1 MRKNDSSKNILL
13 NTVSAAFGLMLF
25 GFGIYLT
32 IQANVGV
39 DPWSV
44 LCFGVSGSLHILYGN
59 ASILIALVLIVV
71 DVAMGEK
78 IGIGTLLDA
87 VVVGKTVDLLN
98 WLDLIPKCTSIVS
111 GLIMLLVAF
120 FIMGWSQYFYMKS
133 GLCCGPRDSF
143 QITLGRRMPKV
154 PMGAVYGIILL
165 VVLILGLL
173 LGGKDSA
180 GIGTIISPVAS
191 GFLQQLAFNIM
202 HFEPKDVEHQG
213 FFKSLRI
220 IFGKKESAGM
230 EKSADDAQPVAD
242 RKPAILLDIDGTLW
256 DTTGVVAGGWNK
268 AIKLEGLDLPE
279 VTADR
284 LKKEFGKTMDAIA
297 DSMWP
302 GLDAEKKADL
312 LKKCCYHEHI
322 AVEENTENITYS
334 GVVETIREMKD
345 RVDFFIVSNCQD
357 GYIELTMK
365 KNGITGYIRDF
376 ECFGHTG
383 LGKPENIRL
392 LMKRNGIEE
401 AYYVGDTQ
409 GDYEACKKA
418 DVKFIWASY
427 GFGKPEA
434 YFAKIDRFSDL
445 KNMF

>member
-1 MRKNDSSKNILL
+1 MRKNDSTKNILM
-13 NTVSAAFGLMLF
+13 NSVSATFGLMLF
-25 GFGIYLT
+25 AFGVYLS
-32 IQANVGV
+32 IQANIGV
-39 DPWSV
+39 DPWEV
-44 LCFGVSGSLHILYGN
+44 LCFGVSNKLGILYGN
-59 ASILIALVLIVV
+59 ASIIISVTLIIIDLAS
-71 DVAMGEK
+71 GEK
-78 IGIGTLLDA
+78 IGLGTILDA
-87 VVVGKTVDLLN
+87 VVVGKTIDLLN
-98 WLDLIPKCTSIVS
+98 WIDLIPKSTSLPLSIV
-111 GLIMLLVAF
+111 LLLLAF

-143 QITLGRRMPKV
+143 QMTVGRRMPKIPIGV
-154 PMGAVYGIILL
+154 VDVFILAL
-165 VVLILGLL
+165 ALAGGLL
-173 LGGKDSA
+173 LGERDSI
-180 GIGTIISPVAS
+180 GIGTLLSPVAM
-191 GFLQQLAFNIM
+191 GLLQQLAFNIM
-202 HFEPKDVEHQG
+202 HFEPKDVEHQ
-213 FFKSLRI
+213 SI
-220 IFGKKESAGM
+220 ISSFRTFFGKGKAM
-230 EKSADDAQPVAD
+230 K
-242 RKPAILLDIDGTLW
+242 KTAILLDIDGTLW

-268 AIKLEGLDLPE
+268 AIQLEGLDLPV

-322 AVEENTENITYS
+322 AVEENTENITYP

-345 RVDFFIVSNCQD
+345 TVDFFIVSNCQD

-365 KNGITGYIRDF
+365 KNGITDCIRDF

-392 LMKRNGIEE
+392 LMKRNGIDE
-401 AYYVGDTQ
+401 AFYVGDTQ

-434 YFAKIDRFSDL
+434 YFAKIDQFSDL

>member
-1 MRKNDSSKNILL
+1 MRKNDSTKNILL
-13 NTVSAAFGLMLF
+13 NSVSATFGLMLF
-25 GFGIYLT
+25 AFGVYLS
-32 IQANVGV
+32 IQANIGV
-39 DPWSV
+39 DPWEV
-44 LCFGVSGSLHILYGN
+44 LCFGVSNSLGILYGN
-59 ASILIALVLIVV
+59 ASIIISVTLIIIDLAS
-71 DVAMGEK
+71 GEK
-78 IGIGTLLDA
+78 IGFGTILDA
-87 VVVGKTVDLLN
+87 VVVGKTIDLLN
-98 WLDLIPKCTSIVS
+98 WIDLIPKSTSLPLSIV
-111 GLIMLLVAF
+111 LLLLAF

-143 QITLGRRMPKV
+143 QMTVGRRMPKI
-154 PMGAVYGIILL
+154 PIGIVDIFILAL
-165 VVLILGLL
+165 ALAGGLL
-173 LGGKDSA
+173 LGERDSI
-180 GIGTIISPVAS
+180 GIGTLLSPFAM
-191 GFLQQLAFNIM
+191 GLLQQLAFNIM
-202 HFEPKDVEHQG
+202 HFEPKDVEHQSIIKSFRI
-213 FFKSLRI
+213 FFN
-220 IFGKKESAGM
+220 KETDMENKTQAG
-230 EKSADDAQPVAD
+230 S

-268 AIKLEGLDLPE
+268 AIQLEGLDLPV

-302 GLDAEKKADL
+302 GLDAEAKADL

-322 AVEENTENITYS
+322 AVEENTTNITYP

-345 RVDFFIVSNCQD
+345 KVDFFIVSNCQD

-365 KNGITGYIRDF
+365 KNGITDCIKDF
-376 ECFGHTG
+376 ECFGHSG

-392 LMKRNGIEE
+392 LMERNGIEE
-401 AYYVGDTQ
+401 AFYVGDTQ

-434 YFAKIDRFSDL
+434 YFAKIDQFSDL
-445 KNMF
+445 KDMF

>member
-1 MRKNDSSKNILL
+1 MRKNDSTKNILL

-32 IQANVGV
+32 IQANIGV

-165 VVLILGLL
+165 AVLILGLL
-173 LGGKDSA
+173 LGGKSSV

-202 HFEPKDVEHQG
+202 HFEPKDVEHQ
-213 FFKSLRI
+213 SI
-220 IFGKKESAGM
+220 ITSFRTFFGKGKTM
-230 EKSADDAQPVAD
+230 K
-242 RKPAILLDIDGTLW
+242 KTAILLDIDGTLW

-268 AIKLEGLDLPE
+268 AIQLEGLDLPV

-302 GLDAEKKADL
+302 TLDAEKKADL

-322 AVEENTENITYS
+322 AVEENTENITYP
-334 GVVETIREMKD
+334 GVVETIREMQDK
-345 RVDFFIVSNCQD
+345 VDFFIVSNCQD

-365 KNGITGYIRDF
+365 KNGITDCIRDF
-376 ECFGHTG
+376 ECFGHSG
-383 LGKPENIRL
+383 LGKAENIRL
-392 LMKRNGIEE
+392 LIERNNIDEV
-401 AYYVGDTQ
+401 YYVGDTQ
-409 GDYEACKKA
+409 GDYEACTKA
-418 DVKFIWASY
+418 GVKFIWASY

-434 YFAKIDRFSDL
+434 YFAKIDQFSDL

>member
-1 MRKNDSSKNILL
+1 MRKNDSTKNILL
-13 NTVSAAFGLMLF
+13 NSVSAAFGLMLF

-32 IQANVGV
+32 IQANIGV

-44 LCFGVSGSLHILYGN
+44 LCFGVSGSLNILYGN

-98 WLDLIPKCTSIVS
+98 WLDLIPKCTSLIPS
-111 GLIMLLVAF
+111 LIMLLAAF

-165 VVLILGLL
+165 AVLILGLL
-173 LGGKDSA
+173 LGGKSSV

-213 FFKSLRI
+213 IFKSLRI
-220 IFGKKESAGM
+220 VFGKERSSEMK
-230 EKSADDAQPVAD
+230 KT
-242 RKPAILLDIDGTLW
+242 AILLDIDGTLW

-268 AIKLEGLDLPE
+268 AIQLEGLDLPE
-279 VTADR
+279 VTSDR

-302 GLDAEKKADL
+302 GLDAESKADL
-312 LKKCCYHEHI
+312 LKKCCHHEHI
-322 AVEENTENITYS
+322 AVEENTQNITYP

-365 KNGITGYIRDF
+365 KNGITDCIKDF

-392 LMKRNGIEE
+392 LMERNGIEE

-409 GDYEACKKA
+409 GDYEACTKA
-418 DVKFIWASY
+418 GVKFIWASY
-427 GFGKPEA
+427 GFGKPED
-434 YFAKIDRFSDL
+434 YSAKIDQFSDL
-445 KNMF
+445 KKLF

>member
-1 MRKNDSSKNILL
+1 MRKNDSTKNILL

-32 IQANVGV
+32 IQANTGV

-165 VVLILGLL
+165 AVLILGLL
-173 LGGKDSA
+173 LGGKSSV

-202 HFEPKDVEHQG
+202 HFEPKDVEHQSIIKSFRI
-213 FFKSLRI
+213 FFN
-220 IFGKKESAGM
+220 KETDMENKTQAGG
-230 EKSADDAQPVAD
+230 

-268 AIKLEGLDLPE
+268 AIQLEGLDLPV

-302 GLDAEKKADL
+302 GLDAEAKADL

-322 AVEENTENITYS
+322 AVEENTTNITYP

-345 RVDFFIVSNCQD
+345 KVDFFIVSNCQD
-357 GYIELTMK
+357 G
-365 KNGITGYIRDF
+365 
-376 ECFGHTG
+376 
-383 LGKPENIRL
+383 
-392 LMKRNGIEE
+392 
-401 AYYVGDTQ
+401 
-409 GDYEACKKA
+409 
-418 DVKFIWASY
+418 
-427 GFGKPEA
+427 
-434 YFAKIDRFSDL
+434 
-445 KNMF
+445 

>member
-1 MRKNDSSKNILL
+1 MRKNDSTKNILL
-13 NTVSAAFGLMLF
+13 NAGSAIIGLMLF
-25 GFGIYLT
+25 AFGVYLS
-32 IQANVGV
+32 IQANIGV

-44 LCFGVSGSLHILYGN
+44 LCFGVSNTLGILYGN
-59 ASILIALVLIVV
+59 ASLIICATLIVI
-71 DVAMGEK
+71 DLAAGEK
-78 IGIGTLLDA
+78 IGLGTILDA
-87 VVVGKTVDLLN
+87 IVVGKTVDLLN
-98 WLDLIPKCTSIVS
+98 WLNLIPVSTSLPLSIF
-111 GLIMLLVAF
+111 MLLLSF

-133 GLCCGPRDSF
+133 GLCCGPRDTF
-143 QITLGRRMPKV
+143 QITVGRRMPKI
-154 PMGAVYGIILL
+154 PIGIVDVFILL
-165 VVLILGLL
+165 VVFAGGLL
-173 LGGKDSA
+173 LGERDSV
-180 GIGTIISPVAS
+180 GVGTLLAPIAM
-191 GFLQQLAFNIM
+191 GLLQQFAFNIM
-202 HFEPKDVEHQG
+202 KFEPKDVEHQG

-220 IFGKKESAGM
+220 IFGKKRSSEM
-230 EKSADDAQPVAD
+230 K
-242 RKPAILLDIDGTLW
+242 KTAILLDIDGTLW

-268 AIKLEGLDLPE
+268 AIRLEGLDLPE

-302 GLDAEKKADL
+302 GLDAETKADL
-312 LKKCCYHEHI
+312 LKKCCHHEHI
-322 AVEENTENITYS
+322 AVEENTANITYP

-365 KNGITGYIRDF
+365 KNGITDCIRDF

-392 LMKRNGIEE
+392 LMERNGIDE
-401 AYYVGDTQ
+401 AFYVGDTQ
-409 GDYEACKKA
+409 GDYEACTKA

-434 YFAKIDRFSDL
+434 YYAKIDQFSDL

>member
-1 MRKNDSSKNILL
+1 MRKNDSTKNILL

-32 IQANVGV
+32 IQANTGV

-165 VVLILGLL
+165 AVLILGLL
-173 LGGKDSA
+173 LGGKSSV

-202 HFEPKDVEHQG
+202 HFEPKDVEHQSIIKSFRI
-213 FFKSLRI
+213 FFN
-220 IFGKKESAGM
+220 KETDMENKTQAGG
-230 EKSADDAQPVAD
+230 

-268 AIKLEGLDLPE
+268 AIQLEGLDLPV

-302 GLDAEKKADL
+302 GLDAEAKADL

-322 AVEENTENITYS
+322 AVEENTTNITYP

-345 RVDFFIVSNCQD
+345 KVDFFIVSNCQD

-365 KNGITGYIRDF
+365 KNGITDCIKDF
-376 ECFGHTG
+376 ECFGHSG

-392 LMKRNGIEE
+392 LMERNGIDE
-401 AYYVGDTQ
+401 AFYVGDTQ

-434 YFAKIDRFSDL
+434 YFAKIDQFSDL
-445 KNMF
+445 KDMF

>member
-1 MRKNDSSKNILL
+1 MRKNDSTKNILL
-13 NTVSAAFGLMLF
+13 NSVSAAFGLMLF

-32 IQANVGV
+32 IQANIGV

-44 LCFGVSGSLHILYGN
+44 LCFGVSGSLNILYGN

-98 WLDLIPKCTSIVS
+98 WLDIIPKCTSLIPS
-111 GLIMLLVAF
+111 LIMLLAAF

-165 VVLILGLL
+165 AVLILGLL
-173 LGGKDSA
+173 LGGKSSV

-202 HFEPKDVEHQG
+202 HFEPKDVEHQSIV
-213 FFKSLRI
+213 KTLSV
-220 IFGKKESAGM
+220 IFGKK
-230 EKSADDAQPVAD
+230 KSAEMD
-242 RKPAILLDIDGTLW
+242 RPAILLDIDGTLW

-268 AIKLEGLDLPE
+268 AIQKEGLDLPE

-302 GLDAEKKADL
+302 GLDAETKADL
-312 LKKCCYHEHI
+312 LKKCCHHEHI
-322 AVEENTENITYS
+322 AVEENTANITYP

-345 RVDFFIVSNCQD
+345 RVNFFIVSNCQD

-365 KNGITGYIRDF
+365 KNGITDCIKDF

-392 LMKRNGIEE
+392 LMERNGISK

-409 GDYEACKKA
+409 GDYEACQKA
-418 DVKFIWASY
+418 GVDFIWASY
-427 GFGKPEA
+427 GFGKPDA
-434 YFAKIDRFSDL
+434 YFSKIDRFSDL
-445 KNMF
+445 KTLF

>member
-1 MRKNDSSKNILL
+1 MRKNDSTKNILL
-13 NTVSAAFGLMLF
+13 NAGSAIIGLMLF
-25 GFGIYLT
+25 AFGVYLS
-32 IQANVGV
+32 IQANIGV

-44 LCFGVSGSLHILYGN
+44 LCFGVSNTLGILYGN
-59 ASILIALVLIVV
+59 ASLIICATLIVI
-71 DVAMGEK
+71 DLAAGEK
-78 IGIGTLLDA
+78 IGLGTILDA
-87 VVVGKTVDLLN
+87 IVVGKTVDLLN
-98 WLDLIPKCTSIVS
+98 WLNLIPVSTSLPLSIF
-111 GLIMLLVAF
+111 MLLLSF

-133 GLCCGPRDSF
+133 GLCCGPRDTF
-143 QITLGRRMPKV
+143 QITVGRRMPKI
-154 PMGAVYGIILL
+154 PIGIVDVFILL
-165 VVLILGLL
+165 VVFAGGLL
-173 LGGKDSA
+173 LGERDSV
-180 GIGTIISPVAS
+180 GIGTLLAPIAMGV
-191 GFLQQLAFNIM
+191 LQQLAFNIM
-202 HFEPKDVEHQG
+202 KFEPKDVEHQG

-220 IFGKKESAGM
+220 IFGKKRSSEM
-230 EKSADDAQPVAD
+230 K
-242 RKPAILLDIDGTLW
+242 KTAILLDIDGTLW

-268 AIKLEGLDLPE
+268 AIRLEGLDLPE

-302 GLDAEKKADL
+302 GLDAETKADL
-312 LKKCCYHEHI
+312 LKKCCHHEHI
-322 AVEENTENITYS
+322 AVEENTANITYP

-365 KNGITGYIRDF
+365 KNGITDCIRDF

-392 LMKRNGIEE
+392 LMERNGIDE
-401 AYYVGDTQ
+401 AFYVGDTQ
-409 GDYEACKKA
+409 GDYEACTKA

-434 YFAKIDRFSDL
+434 YYAKIDQFSDL